1 MSNPAFMILRK
12 REDMDNQ
19 DLVTKN
25 DMPMMTKQEM
35 RKTHENQHQMAG
47 TMYKNGKKAKPA
59 KKKK

>member
-1 MSNPAFMILRK
+1 
-12 REDMDNQ
+12 MDNK

-25 DMPMMTKQEM
+25 DMPGMTKQEM

-47 TMYKNGKKAKPA
+47 MMYKNGKKVKPT